1 MKTFASLR
9 FPRLHFALPLH
20 AALLAS
26 ALFLAG
32 CNLFEEDGSS
42 PTPTIVGSPLDSV
55 RLHGVSALEI
65 RNGKLYV
72 ANGIAGNSGIE
83 VFDAATGDTIAYHA
97 GLTLPPKAMARTA
110 DGHLVISGVAGDYSS
125 GALSVLN
132 LAGDTLQNAILSF
145 GTDATVTAADGKV
158 FTINRTTG
166 VVTGFTGHTPG
177 QNVVF
182 DVQTGAGSNP
192 YGIAISGG
200 KAYIPRYNKTSLLI
214 LNDASALG
222 GGTRDSIDLSAYA
235 KDTASGAPR
244 MALITAHGG
253 YVFVALQRL
262 NHLYAAEDTSLVV
275 VINASTKAIVKVI
288 PLTFKNP
295 IAGSVRDGVWYLT
308 GIAGYGD
315 KAGGVEKIN
324 LATRAHAGT
333 VVTEETLGAD
343 VFDFVSAGSGLGY
356 AAYSVDYGVH
366 TYLTKVSH

>member
-1 MKTFASLR
+1 MKTFASFRFLR
-9 FPRLHFALPLH
+9 PLH
-20 AALLAS
+20 VASLTAALI
-26 ALFLAG
+26 LAG
-32 CNLFEEDGSS
+32 CNLFDEDGLST
-42 PTPTIVGSPLDSV
+42 TPTIVGSPLDSL

-65 RNGKLYV
+65 RDGKLYV
-72 ANGIAGNSGIE
+72 ANGITGNSGIE

-110 DGHLVISGVAGDYSS
+110 DGHLIIAGVAGDYTS

-145 GTDATVTAADGKV
+145 GTDATVIAADGKV
-158 FTINRTTG
+158 FMINRTTG
-166 VVTGFTGHTPG
+166 AVTGFTGNTPG

-182 DVQTGAGSNP
+182 DVQAGAGSNP

-222 GGTRDSIDLSAYA
+222 GGTRDSIDLSVYA

-253 YVFVALQRL
+253 YIFVALQRL
-262 NHLYAAEDTSLVV
+262 NHEYAALDTSLVV
-275 VINASTKAIVKVI
+275 VINASTKAIEKVI

-295 IAGSVRDGVWYLT
+295 IAASVRDGVWYLS
-308 GIAGYGD
+308 GIASYGD

-324 LATRAHAGT
+324 LVTRAHAGT

-343 VFDFVSAGSGLGY
+343 VFDFVSAGAGLGY

-366 TYLTKVSH
+366 TYVTKVSY

>member
-1 MKTFASLR
+1 MKSFASFP
-9 FPRLHFALPLH
+9 FPRPLH
-20 AALLAS
+20 AVFVAATLVLGGCT
-26 ALFLAG
+26 LFG
-32 CNLFEEDGSS
+32 DDGLSQM
-42 PTPTIVGSPLDSV
+42 PAIAGSPLDSL

-65 RNGKLYV
+65 RDGKLYV

-83 VFDAATGDTIAYHA
+83 VIDIENGDSILAYHA

-110 DGHLVISGVAGDYSS
+110 DGHLIIAGVAGDYSS

-145 GTDATVTAADGKV
+145 GTDATVIAADGKV

-166 VVTGFTGHTPG
+166 VVTGFTGNTPG

-182 DVQTGAGSNP
+182 DVQAGAGSNP
-192 YGIAISGG
+192 YGIAITGG

-262 NHLYAAEDTSLVV
+262 NHAYAALDTSVIV
-275 VINASTKAIVKVI
+275 VINASTKTIEKVI

-295 IAGSVRDGVWYLT
+295 IAASVRDGVWYLT
-308 GIAGYGD
+308 GIASYGD
-315 KAGGVEKIN
+315 LAGGVEKIN
-324 LATRAHAGT
+324 LVTRTHGGT
-333 VVTEETLGAD
+333 VITEETLGAD
-343 VFDFVSAGSGLGY
+343 VFDFVAAGNDVGY
-356 AAYSVDYGVH
+356 AAYSSDYGVH
-366 TYLTKVSH
+366 TYVTKVTY